1 MRHPCVLPWCRLQNL
16 FNHHIFIM
24 EQAQYKAEGVDVT
37 TIEFINNQPCV
48 DMIEKKPMGILPMLD
63 EVRAHTVWLL
73 MRAPRR
79 PLCATA
85 SALHLVA

>member
-1 MRHPCVLPWCRLQNL
+1 VPLPASLSLRLSPFCRLQNL

-63 EVRAHTVWLL
+63 EVRA
-73 MRAPRR
+73 RG
-79 PLCATA
+79 
-85 SALHLVA
+85 S